1 MKRKISLITLLLFSI
16 SLISTK
22 IYLDLSESTEFTLSI
37 LIFLT
42 NIVLTVLYGQN
53 LRDSLNERK
62 KNLTKKE
69 LP

>member
-1 MKRKISLITLLLFSI
+1 MKRKISLIILLLFSI

-42 NIVLTVLYGQN
+42 NIVLTVLYSQN

-62 KNLTKKE
+62 ENLTKKE

>member
-1 MKRKISLITLLLFSI
+1 MKRKISLIILLLFSI

-22 IYLDLSESTEFTLSI
+22 IYVDLSESTEFTLSI

-42 NIVLTVLYGQN
+42 NIVLTVLYSQN

-62 KNLTKKE
+62 ENLTKKE

>member
-1 MKRKISLITLLLFSI
+1 MKRKISLIILLIFSI

-42 NIVLTVLYGQN
+42 NIALTVLYSQN

-62 KNLTKKE
+62 ENLTKKE